1 MSNREQALRLLLVE
15 EQLEQAEFLINHIR
29 NGGIAVR
36 PEQAE
41 DTEDLEALIG
51 QSKVDIVLANI
62 KGANITLS
70 AAAGAI
76 KKLGKDIPLIAVV
89 DQLNAETV
97 IDALSKGARDV
108 VLRDQPKHIQH
119 VIKKEFDALINRR
132 AVRHIEA
139 DLRESERRCDALIE
153 SSRDPIAYIHDGM
166 HIRANDSYLQM
177 FGYSSFDELEGMP
190 ILDLVDGENQGKF
203 KQIIKDFAKTK
214 QCPPSILVTIQPENG
229 EAVQVEFE
237 LSPASYDTEQCLQLV
252 ARPQMMDS
260 RLTEQLREL
269 KDRDSNTLLFNRKY
283 FMAQLEGAVS
293 AASSGKSNQ
302 AVLFIEPD
310 QFEHRVRSLGLD
322 LADNLLVEFAHRLR
336 DVVGDKGVCCHYR
349 DQSLAVVCTA
359 SGFEQTKALA
369 ESIHKAFDNILLDIE
384 NHSVSFSVSAA
395 AVQITEQN
403 ASVSEI
409 LSTASRLLQSMEG
422 LGGNRFD
429 VFDPNAGDRAD
440 AALNN
445 AWKERIIHA
454 LAHDEFVLRFQ
465 PVINLM
471 QEEDIHSYELAIRL
485 NSPEGESVSPDQ
497 FLPIAQANNLIAE
510 IDQWVVSQAINL
522 LAERRQKGVNTQIF
536 IKISPD
542 SLQDSTLTD
551 LISTALTA
559 NGVEGH
565 RLILQL
571 PESKVI
577 TRLKDIQ
584 IFKTAMKPLG
594 VKLGLSQFGTSV
606 DSLKMLSHIDADII
620 KIDRSFMEELDKNTA
635 NQAKIREFVRHARDN
650 GKTTMAEFVSDA
662 STVGILFSAGVDW
675 VQGNFLSPPLTQMNY
690 DFSS

>member
-1 MSNREQALRLLLVE
+1 M
-15 EQLEQAEFLINHIR
+15 
-29 NGGIAVR
+29 
-36 PEQAE
+36 P
-41 DTEDLEALIG
+41 
-51 QSKVDIVLANI
+51 
-62 KGANITLS
+62 
-70 AAAGAI
+70 
-76 KKLGKDIPLIAVV
+76 
-89 DQLNAETV
+89 
-97 IDALSKGARDV
+97 
-108 VLRDQPKHIQH
+108 
-119 VIKKEFDALINRR
+119 
-132 AVRHIEA
+132 
-139 DLRESERRCDALIE
+139 
-153 SSRDPIAYIHDGM
+153 SR
-166 HIRANDSYLQM
+166 
-177 FGYSSFDELEGMP
+177 
-190 ILDLVDGENQGKF
+190 
-203 KQIIKDFAKTK
+203 
-214 QCPPSILVTIQPENG
+214 
-229 EAVQVEFE
+229 
-237 LSPASYDTEQCLQLV
+237 
-252 ARPQMMDS
+252 
-260 RLTEQLREL
+260 
-269 KDRDSNTLLFNRKY
+269 
-283 FMAQLEGAVS
+283 
-293 AASSGKSNQ
+293 
-302 AVLFIEPD
+302 
-310 QFEHRVRSLGLD
+310 
-322 LADNLLVEFAHRLR
+322 
-336 DVVGDKGVCCHYR
+336 
-349 DQSLAVVCTA
+349 
-359 SGFEQTKALA
+359 
-369 ESIHKAFDNILLDIE
+369 IHKAFDNILLDIE

>member
-1 MSNREQALRLLLVE
+1 
-15 EQLEQAEFLINHIR
+15 
-29 NGGIAVR
+29 
-36 PEQAE
+36 
-41 DTEDLEALIG
+41 
-51 QSKVDIVLANI
+51 
-62 KGANITLS
+62 
-70 AAAGAI
+70 
-76 KKLGKDIPLIAVV
+76 
-89 DQLNAETV
+89 
-97 IDALSKGARDV
+97 
-108 VLRDQPKHIQH
+108 VLRDRAKHIQH
-119 VIKKEFDALINRR
+119 VIKKEFDALVNRR

-190 ILDLVDGENQGKF
+190 ILDLVDNENQGKF

-214 QCPPSILVTIQPENG
+214 QCPHSILVTIQPENG

-237 LSPASYDTEQCLQLV
+237 LSPASYDTELCMQLV
-252 ARPQMMDS
+252 ARPQMVDS

-283 FMAQLEGAVS
+283 FMAQLEAAVS

-322 LADNLLVEFAHRLR
+322 LADNLLIEFANRLR
-336 DVVGDKGVCCHYR
+336 DAVGDNGLCCHYR
-349 DQSLAVVCTA
+349 DQSLAVVCNA
-359 SGFEQTKALA
+359 SSFEQTKALA

-384 NHSVSFSVSAA
+384 NHSISFSVSVA

-542 SLQDSTLTD
+542 SLQDSTLMD